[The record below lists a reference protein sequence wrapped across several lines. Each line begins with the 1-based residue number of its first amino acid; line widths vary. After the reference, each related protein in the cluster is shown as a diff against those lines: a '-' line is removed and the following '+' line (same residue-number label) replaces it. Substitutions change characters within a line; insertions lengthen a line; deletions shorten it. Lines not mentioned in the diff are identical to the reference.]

1 MVVKTNYFAIEP
13 LIANQQETKVIIVT
27 DEITENVKE
36 LMNRLSQEY
45 SQVIAGF
52 QQERLEILE
61 PQSIYRIYA
70 ANQKVFAVTDKGEYV
85 LRSRLYELEE
95 QLVREKFIRISN
107 SEIVNLKRIKNFD
120 LSYAGTIGVTLTN
133 GETTF
138 VSRRYVPKI
147 KQALGI

>member
-1 MVVKTNYFAIEP
+1 MQGGGKVKIEIQLDP
-13 LIANQQETKVIIVT
+13 NQQETKVIIVT

-70 ANQKVFAVTDKGEYV
+70 ANQKV
-85 LRSRLYELEE
+85 
-95 QLVREKFIRISN
+95 
-107 SEIVNLKRIKNFD
+107 
-120 LSYAGTIGVTLTN
+120 
-133 GETTF
+133 
-138 VSRRYVPKI
+138 
-147 KQALGI
+147 

>member
-1 MVVKTNYFAIEP
+1 M
-13 LIANQQETKVIIVT
+13 
-27 DEITENVKE
+27 
-36 LMNRLSQEY
+36 
-45 SQVIAGF
+45 
-52 QQERLEILE
+52 QERLEILE

-70 ANQKVFAVTDKGEYV
+70 ANQKVFAITDKGEYV

-107 SEIVNLKRIKNFD
+107 SEIVNLTRIKNFD

>member
-1 MVVKTNYFAIEP
+1 MQGGGKVKIEIQLDP
-13 LIANQQETKVIIVT
+13 NQQETKVIIVT

-36 LMNRLSQEY
+36 LMNRVSQEY

-52 QQERLEILE
+52 MQERLEILE

-70 ANQKVFAVTDKGEYV
+70 ANQKVFAITDKGEYV

-107 SEIVNLKRIKNFD
+107 SEIVNLTRIKNFD

>member
-70 ANQKVFAVTDKGEYV
+70 GNPKVFAVTDKGEYV